1 MHKQTAS
8 KCPEMTKLN
17 MHASV
22 YIHFWRY
29 FNNYFYL
36 FLAQMCTKRFVN
48 ICAKFSRNNV
58 ERFLI
63 YGLRVKL
70 TQPGSKYV
78 KLPTSNRVN
87 NVSK

>member
-17 MHASV
+17 IHASV

-29 FNNYFYL
+29 FDNYFYL
-36 FLAQMCTKRFVN
+36 FLAQMCTKRLVN
-48 ICAKFSRNNV
+48 ICAKFLRKYV

-63 YGLRVKL
+63 HGLRVKL
-70 TQPGSKYV
+70 RQPGSMYV
-78 KLPTSNRVN
+78 KRPTYNRVN